1 MILQSLYELYDRLKD
16 DPDYKIAPPGYSLQ
30 KIAFKVV
37 VTPDGEFC
45 ALQDIRDRSG
55 GAPQARPLRV
65 PGGSKPSG
73 KITEKSVHNKV
84 HLLRNDLPFMLGV
97 KFPKDSSSGS
107 RREVKS
113 PVVAKLEFEAFRDFH
128 LAHEEEIE
136 DPGFAAVCS
145 FLRRWDP
152 VRFLAHAAAEE
163 ENEAQHWADFS
174 NAQGVFQLLGETS
187 YVHQAPAVKDWW
199 HFRQNTNKAA
209 QRGQCLVTGKIEPIA
224 ATHPEIKRV
233 DGALPSG
240 AAIVSFNE
248 RAYESYGKSQSHNAP
263 VSEAAA
269 FRYTTG
275 LNALL
280 DGPRSYKHR
289 LSIGDTTVVFWT
301 ARASPTEDIFA
312 RFAAE
317 GSAALEGEEVQDEA
331 MRQKLEVFLSA
342 LRQGRKAYAELEE
355 DPEKTHFFLLG
366 LSPNAGRISIRF
378 FHRATLSELLENLRR
393 HYDDIRIRPRPASGR
408 RRADPEFP
416 PAWMLLRQTARKS
429 KEIPPILAGPLL
441 RAIVAGARYPAGLY
455 SAVLRR
461 IHADREVNYARAC
474 VIKGFL
480 TRNLGKDVCMSLDTE
495 RTDPGYRVGRLFAAL
510 EKSQK
515 DALGEKLS
523 ATIRDR
529 FYSSASATPR
539 VVFPRL
545 LRTYQHHLA
554 KLQGGQKINRE
565 KLVQEILGP
574 LQDFPAHL
582 DLAGQGLF
590 ALGYYQQ
597 MQAFYTPKQGQTT
610 ES

>member
-16 DPDYKIAPPGYSLQ
+16 APDYKIAPPGYSLQ
-30 KIAFKVV
+30 KITFKVV
-37 VTPDGEFC
+37 VSLEGKLFEI
-45 ALQDIRDRSG
+45 QDARVASG
-55 GAPQARPLRV
+55 GRLRPQQIMV
-65 PGGSKPSG
+65 PGGAKKSG
-73 KITEKSVHNKV
+73 KGLNPGFLWDNTAY
-84 HLLRNDLPFMLGV
+84 MLGF
-97 KFPKDSSSGS
+97 KADDSDPDRTARSFESFREKHLGLEIGS
-107 RREVKS
+107 AAFS
-113 PVVAKLEFEAFRDFH
+113 VVR
-128 LAHEEEIE
+128 
-136 DPGFAAVCS
+136 
-145 FLRRWDP
+145 
-152 VRFLAHAAAEE
+152 RFLETWNPEAASAHSILTEIGTG
-163 ENEAQHWADFS
+163 F
-174 NAQGVFQLLGETS
+174 GLFQVLGETS
-187 YVHQAPAVKDWW
+187 YVHQAPEVEAWW
-199 HFRQNTNKAA
+199 ERHASEGEA
-209 QRGQCLVTGKIEPIA
+209 RGSGRCLITGDLERIA
-224 ATHPEIKRV
+224 ATHPKV
-233 DGALPSG
+233 KGVAGAQPSG

-248 RAYESYGKSQSHNAP
+248 SAYESYGKSQSLNAP

-280 DGPRSYKHR
+280 DGPQSHKHR

-301 ARASPTEDIFA
+301 ARPSPTEDIFA
-312 RFAAE
+312 RFAAK

-331 MRQKLEVFLSA
+331 MRQKLEAFLSA

-366 LSPNAGRISIRF
+366 LSPNAARISVRF
-378 FHRATLSELLENLRR
+378 FYRATLSELLENLRR

-416 PAWMLLRQTARKS
+416 PAWILLRQTARES
-429 KEIPPILAGPLL
+429 KEIPPILAGPFL

-455 SAVLRR
+455 SAVVRR
-461 IHADREVNYARAC
+461 IHADRTVNYARAC

-510 EKSQK
+510 EKTQK

-539 VVFPRL
+539 TVFPRL

-597 MQAFYTPKQGQTT
+597 MQGFYTRRQEQTT